1 MKRGRST
8 GTPTL
13 AEAAR
18 FEAIKE
24 LGCLVAHILGME
36 WVPCEIHH
44 MTSGGKHGQKRRG
57 HEFSI
62 GLNSWSHRG
71 APFNGWTSKECEEL
85 FGPSYAR
92 QPRAFREMFGRDD
105 ELLSLQNQL
114 LEERTP

>member
-8 GTPTL
+8 GIPTL

-24 LGCLVAHILGME
+24 LGCLVAHILGLE

-44 MTSGGKHGQKRRG
+44 MTTGGRHGQKRLG
-57 HEFSI
+57 HEVSI
-62 GLNSWSHRG
+62 GLNPWSHRG
-71 APFNGWTSKECEEL
+71 VPFNGWTSRECEEL

-92 QPRAFREMFGRDD
+92 EPRKFRATFGNDA
-105 ELLSLQNQL
+105 ELLARQNEL
-114 LEERTP
+114 LKERTP